1 MVVAV
6 NPLSIGNA
14 LRITLAPPPG
24 SKSWVL
30 LRNTT
35 GTFSGPTDPAAT
47 IVAAQS
53 NEKVL
58 YDVVGLANGTQ
69 YFYQAFYWN
78 GTTYIADAASV
89 SGTPG
94 ANYFDASTDA
104 LTLLRERLDVGIQ
117 NEVAAGRLT
126 PGEEAKGV
134 IKVLTAP
141 PIFEQTRFPVV
152 VVHLTSESP
161 GDHGIGEVIGED
173 GQDVDGMWNETE
185 GWLANTT
192 ISIVGW
198 CLNPDARI
206 AMRKAIRRLVIGNL
220 QVFNAAGL
228 REIELSQQD
237 TEDLTGTYGAPV
249 YWSECTFSCIS
260 PVAVSGQVPPVKDI
274 TVSIDV
280 LQTQF
285 HERISRSLQ

>member
-1 MVVAV
+1 
-6 NPLSIGNA
+6 
-14 LRITLAPPPG
+14 
-24 SKSWVL
+24 
-30 LRNTT
+30 
-35 GTFSGPTDPAAT
+35 
-47 IVAAQS
+47 
-53 NEKVL
+53 
-58 YDVVGLANGTQ
+58 
-69 YFYQAFYWN
+69 
-78 GTTYIADAASV
+78 
-89 SGTPG
+89 
-94 ANYFDASTDA
+94 
-104 LTLLRERLDVGIQ
+104 LDVGIQ

-152 VVHLTSESP
+152 VVHLTIESP

-260 PVAVSGQVPPVKDI
+260 PVAVSGQVPQVKDI